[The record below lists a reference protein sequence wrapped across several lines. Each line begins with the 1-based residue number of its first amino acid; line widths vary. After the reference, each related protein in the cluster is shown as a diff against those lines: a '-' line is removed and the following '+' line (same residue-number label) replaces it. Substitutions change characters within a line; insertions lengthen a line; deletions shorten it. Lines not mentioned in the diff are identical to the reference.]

1 MATFRLKYGSGTK
14 ELELPD
20 NISVDIIEGQNIP
33 GAGDPSET
41 VRHALRHPLADNRL
55 EQHENV
61 QSVAIAINDKT
72 RPVPHALL
80 LPPLLE
86 ELRNFVSPET
96 ISFFVASG
104 THNPMPA
111 NEYTKI
117 LPENIIRNYAIFSH
131 DAQDNENL
139 TYLGKTSRGTPVHV
153 NSKYLEAD
161 LKISVGNIEPHHFAG
176 FSGGIKSVAIGLT
189 GVETI
194 NTNHAMLTDPLARI
208 GEYDNNPLRQ
218 DIEEIGQLIGVQFA
232 LNVILNEK
240 GEIVHAVSGDPV
252 KVMQKGV
259 DLSRQI
265 CMTVVYE
272 KYDIVIASPGGYP
285 KDINL
290 YQAQKALS
298 HASLLTKDGGV
309 VILVAE
315 CREGVGSDSYLE
327 FMAGITRHQDVF
339 DKINRVGFS
348 IGPHKALQF
357 ARECM
362 RINVILVTNIDKD
375 TTDKLLLRSAKDL
388 SAALSIARQ
397 ITRSDST
404 IAILPRAINTIPQYI
419 TKN

>member
-1 MATFRLKYGSGTK
+1 MATFKLKYGLGTK
-14 ELELPD
+14 ELQIPD
-20 NISVDIIEGQNIP
+20 NISVDIIEGRNIP

-55 EQHENV
+55 EQHEKV
-61 QSVAIAINDKT
+61 QSVAIVINDKT
-72 RPVPHALL
+72 RPVPHAFL

-86 ELRNFVSPET
+86 ELKKFISPEA

-111 NEYTKI
+111 NEYFKI